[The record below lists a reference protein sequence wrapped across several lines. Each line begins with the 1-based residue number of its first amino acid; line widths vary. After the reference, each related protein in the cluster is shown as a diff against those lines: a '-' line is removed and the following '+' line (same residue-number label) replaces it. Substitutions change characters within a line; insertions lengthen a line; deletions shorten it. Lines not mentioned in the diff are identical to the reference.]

1 MITEPGRVIGM
12 QSLTLSSPAKLNLR
26 LDVLGKRSDGY
37 HDLLMLMERV
47 NLEDEIEIRVVE
59 KALSVNCDD
68 PAIPDGEGNIVF
80 RAVKEILAYSSR
92 NIGVEVSI
100 KKRIPIASG
109 MGGGSSN
116 AATVIKG
123 VNQLLKLKLPREKLM
138 MIGAKLGA
146 DVPFFLFEGPAI
158 ASGIG
163 DQLRKIKKMP
173 KMTFAIINPG
183 IPVSTEWVYKN
194 LGINGNGH
202 NGHKL
207 EEVPSAFNTKRDVV
221 KVLNN
226 DLEKVTIKEYPV
238 IAEIKKLLLSHG
250 ALASQMTGSGPTVFG
265 IFPDKA
271 VLDKA
276 LSKIENRMDRRW
288 KSFRAEN
295 LC

>member
-1 MITEPGRVIGM
+1 M
-12 QSLTLSSPAKLNLR
+12 QSLTLSAPAKLNLR
-26 LDVLGKRSDGY
+26 LDVLGRRSDGY
-37 HDLLMLMERV
+37 HELLMLMERIA
-47 NLEDEIEIRVVE
+47 LEDEIEIRVMERGILVT
-59 KALSVNCDD
+59 CDD
-68 PAIPDGEGNIVF
+68 PAVPEGEKNIAY

-92 NIGVEVSI
+92 NVGIEVHI
-100 KKRIPIASG
+100 KKRIPLASG

-163 DQLRKIKKMP
+163 DQLKKVKKIP
-173 KMTFAIINPG
+173 KMNFMLINPG
-183 IPVSTEWVYKN
+183 IPVSTEWVYKS
-194 LGINGNGH
+194 LSMNGNGH
-202 NGHKL
+202 RAENRAL
-207 EEVPSAFNTKRDVV
+207 EIPSAFNNKKDVV

-238 IAEIKKLLLSHG
+238 IGEIKKLLLSHG

-265 IFPDKA
+265 IFPDR
-271 VLDKA
+271 VSTDRA
-276 LSKIENRMDRRW
+276 LSKIASRGSRQW
-288 KSFRAEN
+288 KVFRADN
-295 LC
+295 LS

>member
-1 MITEPGRVIGM
+1 M

-37 HDLLMLMERV
+37 HELLMLMERV
-47 NLEDEIEIRVVE
+47 NLEDEIEIKVVE
-59 KALSVNCDD
+59 KALSVTCDD
-68 PAIPDGEGNIVF
+68 PAIPEGEGNIAF

-92 NIGVEVSI
+92 NIGVEVNI
-100 KKRIPIASG
+100 KKRIPLASG

-123 VNQLLKLKLPREKLM
+123 VNQLLKLKLPRDKLM
-138 MIGAKLGA
+138 AIGAKLGA

-163 DQLRKIKKMP
+163 DQLKKIKKIP
-173 KMTFAIINPG
+173 KMTFVIINPG

-194 LGINGNGH
+194 LGSNGNGH
-202 NGHKL
+202 NGHQKL
-207 EEVPSAFNTKRDVV
+207 DEVPSAFNTKRDVV

-226 DLEKVTIKEYPV
+226 DLEKITIKEYPV
-238 IAEIKKLLLSHG
+238 IAEIKKLLLNYG
-250 ALASQMTGSGPTVFG
+250 AMASQMTGSGPTVFG
-265 IFPDKA
+265 IFPDRAVVEKA
-271 VLDKA
+271 FN
-276 LSKIENRMDRRW
+276 KIEHRADRKW
-288 KSFRAEN
+288 KVFRAEN